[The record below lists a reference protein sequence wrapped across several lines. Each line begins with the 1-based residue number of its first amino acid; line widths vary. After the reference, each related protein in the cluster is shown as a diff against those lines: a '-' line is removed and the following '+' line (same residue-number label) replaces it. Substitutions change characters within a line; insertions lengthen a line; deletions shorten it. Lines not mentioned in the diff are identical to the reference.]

1 MAELVRRYLV
11 SPLATEAPFDPL
23 DPEGAFV
30 LRPWK
35 DPAALRALKA
45 YRDHCYPELRRD
57 LEAWIRTIE
66 AGPRRRG
73 DVGRRNEPYA
83 GPATPP
89 AAPGPRGTAA
99 RKRAARSGRARSR
112 HEGKRS
118 SHRKKRRR

>member
-1 MAELVRRYLV
+1 MAELVRRYVV
-11 SPLATEAPFDPL
+11 SLLATETPFDPM

-30 LRPWK
+30 LRPWR

-66 AGPRRRG
+66 AGTRVRG

-83 GPATPP
+83 GGAKE
-89 AAPGPRGTAA
+89 PGAG
-99 RKRAARSGRARSR
+99 KRAPRSRRARSG
-112 HEGKRS
+112 HEAKRS